1 MSAATRHLQ
10 RSNALLARVFD
21 GRTRRRPSLR
31 LPSPGSMAGA
41 GLLCLLLSACGSAN
55 LQQGGGPEV
64 DPDRVFSAGF
74 ADLRDIYIEDLD
86 IGATA
91 VAGIAGLSAIDS
103 DVVVAREGGNVVF
116 GLKGKTSITLPAP
129 SGEDA
134 GAWGGLAADMV
145 ESLRSQSTALGA
157 TDSETIYETVFD
169 TVVRDLDSFSRYSSR
184 KEAQENRANRD
195 GFGGIGVRIDV
206 IDTGV
211 KVLSVLNDTPAFAA
225 GVKGGDIFVTIDGTN
240 AVGMDQGEVID
251 RLRGPVGSTVRVG
264 VLRDG
269 QPLTIDITRAHIV
282 PQTVV
287 TELRGNVAV
296 VRLSSFNHS
305 TTETLRE
312 QLLDLDDQLPAGLAG
327 IVLDLRGNP
336 GGLLDQSVGVS
347 DLFLSHGKIVTTHG
361 RHRDSHQFFNADS
374 YEILTDVPIVVL
386 VNGNSASASEIVAA
400 ALQDDNRALVVGS
413 VTYGKGTVQTVL
425 SLPNEGELTLTW
437 ARFHAPSGYPLH
449 QRGVL
454 PDVCTSGSR
463 SLDGVMAKLAQGSLP
478 YAQTLRQATID
489 DRDKGA
495 VEAFKAN
502 CPAVETEEALDLDV
516 ALRLIEDGR
525 LYARLRESQAAAA
538 E

>member
-1 MSAATRHLQ
+1 MPDAICHLQTRQTATR
-10 RSNALLARVFD
+10 RGRASLAA
-21 GRTRRRPSLR
+21 RTL
-31 LPSPGSMAGA
+31 GA
-41 GLLCLLLSACGSAN
+41 GLLALLVSACGNAA
-55 LQQGGGPEV
+55 LQTGSGPEV
-64 DPDRVFSAGF
+64 APERVFAAGF
-74 ADLRDIYIEDLD
+74 ADLRDIYIYDLD
-86 IGATA
+86 LGDTA
-91 VAGIAGLSAIDS
+91 VAGLAGLSAIDPTLS
-103 DVVVAREGGNVVF
+103 VERQGGTVVF
-116 GLKGKTSITLPAP
+116 GLKGRGATTLPAP

-134 GAWGGLAADMV
+134 GAWGRLAAEV
-145 ESLRSQSTALGA
+145 VTALRSQSASIGA
-157 TDSETIYETVFD
+157 SDSELIYETVFD
-169 TVVRDLDSFSRYSSR
+169 SVVRDLDSFSRYSSR

-206 IDTGV
+206 IEEGV

-225 GVKGGDIFVTIDGTN
+225 GMKSGDVIVAIDGDN
-240 AVGMDQGEVID
+240 AVGMEQGEVID
-251 RLRGPVGSTVRVG
+251 RLRGPVGSKVRVG
-264 VLRDG
+264 VLRAG
-269 QPLTIDITRAHIV
+269 EPLTIEITRAHIV
-282 PQTVV
+282 PQTVT
-287 TELRGNVAV
+287 TELRGNIAV

-305 TTETLRE
+305 TTEALRE
-312 QLLDLDDQLPAGLAG
+312 ELLDLDDDLPGGLRG

-347 DLFLSHGKIVTTHG
+347 DLFLSTGKIVTTHG
-361 RHRDSHQFFNADS
+361 RHPDSHQFFSADG
-374 YEILTDVPIVVL
+374 YEILKSVPIVVL

-449 QRGVL
+449 LRGVL

-463 SLDGVMAKLAQGSLP
+463 SLDGVLAKIAQGRLP
-478 YAQTLRQATID
+478 YAQTLRQATVD

-495 VEAFKAN
+495 VDAFKAN

-516 ALRLIEDGR
+516 ALRLIEDNG